1 MAIRKKKLISR
12 PVNAFFVIASFL
24 FCFVL
29 FFDVLCLVGY

>member
-12 PVNAFFVIASFL
+12 PVNACFVIAS